1 MLVLINVLIM
11 LALIGVLY
19 SMQQKFVSFS
29 KRVFTS
35 LGMAVVF
42 GVALQLFYGSD
53 SSIVKDSM
61 VYVNVIGAGYVR
73 LLKMIVMPLIM
84 VSITSSIINLK
95 DGKSLGKMGGMIIG
109 ILVGTSVIAALIGYF
124 TSAGFGLTAEG
135 LELGAKEAAR
145 AA

>member
-1 MLVLINVLIM
+1 MLVLINILIM
-11 LALIGVLY
+11 LTLIGILY
-19 SMQQKFVSFS
+19 SMQKKFVSFS

-35 LGMAVVF
+35 LGMAIVF

-53 SSIVKDSM
+53 SSVVKDSM
-61 VYVNVIGAGYVR
+61 IYINVVGAGYVR

-124 TSAGFGLTAEG
+124 TSAGFGLTA
-135 LELGAKEAAR
+135 
-145 AA
+145 